1 MRKYTEGGSEVV
13 MIGAGRLATHLSR
26 ALRGAGHRVVQVYSR
41 HPETARTLAEGRA
54 DVVTGTYEGSGSTT
68 RTITLGFQPKA
79 VLLFCAGGMTAYGG
93 GAYIIYGG
101 LALPGHPVV
110 DYGHNNE
117 VAVEIVSTG
126 FRLHR
131 DIYRNVNN
139 DNVTYYYLALR

>member
-1 MRKYTEGGSEVV
+1 MASYTTNYGLHQWESTDDFLRTDFNTDFQK
-13 MIGAGRLATHLSR
+13 IDAALAGI
-26 ALRGAGHRVVQVYSR
+26 Q
-41 HPETARTLAEGRA
+41 A
-54 DVVTGTYEGSGSTT
+54 DTDGKVEMVTGTYEGDGSDE

-101 LALPGHPVV
+101 LVLPGHPVV

>member
-1 MRKYTEGGSEVV
+1 MASYTTNYGLHQWESTDDFLRTDFNTDFQKIDTAIEG
-13 MIGAGRLATHLSR
+13 
-26 ALRGAGHRVVQVYSR
+26 
-41 HPETARTLAEGRA
+41 ARTLAEGRA

-79 VLLFCAGGMTAYGG
+79 VLLFCAGGMTGYSS

-131 DIYRNVNN
+131 DSYRNVNN
-139 DNVTYYYLALR
+139 ENVTYYYLALR

>member
-1 MRKYTEGGSEVV
+1 MASYTTNYGLHQWESTDDFLRTDFNTDFQKIDAAIGG
-13 MIGAGRLATHLSR
+13 
-26 ALRGAGHRVVQVYSR
+26 
-41 HPETARTLAEGRA
+41 ARTLAEGRA